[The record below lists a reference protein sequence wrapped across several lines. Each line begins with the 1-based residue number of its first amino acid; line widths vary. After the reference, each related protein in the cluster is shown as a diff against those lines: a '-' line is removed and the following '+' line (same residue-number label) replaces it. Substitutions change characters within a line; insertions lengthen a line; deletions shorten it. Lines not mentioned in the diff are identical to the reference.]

1 MNKAINEHNEKITE
15 ARARIDKSTGCAR
28 RDAQKY
34 LKRLLRERKE
44 YYRHK

>member
-1 MNKAINEHNEKITE
+1 MNNAIKDHDKKIAE